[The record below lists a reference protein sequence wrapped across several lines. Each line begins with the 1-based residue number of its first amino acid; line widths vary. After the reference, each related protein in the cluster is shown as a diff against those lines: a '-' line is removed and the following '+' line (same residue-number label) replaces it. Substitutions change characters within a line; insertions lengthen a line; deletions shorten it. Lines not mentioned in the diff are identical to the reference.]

1 MKMPIVC
8 AVPQMIMAMMSKV
21 EPPRATYLLPIRSE
35 MEPTKGHMAAKAS
48 RYARTNQIHRSTP
61 PISA

>member
-48 RYARTNQIHRSTP
+48 R
-61 PISA
+61 